1 MERERTMTEK
11 FKPGPC
17 KREPV
22 INIIRTHRHSDRVV
36 SESVFYAT

>member
-22 INIIRTHRHSDRVV
+22 LNIIHTQRHSDRVV
-36 SESVFYAT
+36 SETIY